1 MGECN
6 NLSALPHSIMEV
18 AMKKY
23 FGVLVAIA
31 LVLVLTGSVLAASL
45 GISPSS
51 IEMEVPADGSATAN
65 FQVHYYIGDV
75 KISLVDIP
83 LTVEP
88 ETVYVDALAEPADI
102 EVTVHGDPSLGSQVY
117 DGYIRFLGMSGET
130 ISVAVKVKAKMIN
143 VVEGQAIPSKENSE
157 ENEAADKSLPATTQG
172 GMDSLTRNIIIIFAA
187 LVICLGLI
195 ILTVS
200 LARRR

>member
-1 MGECN
+1 
-6 NLSALPHSIMEV
+6 MEV
-18 AMKKY
+18 AMRKY
-23 FGVLVAIA
+23 FGIPVVIA
-31 LVLVLTGSVLAASL
+31 LVLVLTGSVVAASL
-45 GISPSS
+45 GVSPSS
-51 IEMEVPADGSATAN
+51 VELEVPADGSATAN
-65 FQVHYYIGDV
+65 FQVHYYLGDV

-88 ETVYVDALAEPADI
+88 ETIYVDALAEPVDI

-130 ISVAVKVKAKMIN
+130 ISVAVKVKAKMTN
-143 VVEGQAIPSKENSE
+143 VVEGQAIPLEKGGED
-157 ENEAADKSLPATTQG
+157 NEAASTSSTSPG
-172 GMDSLTRNIIIIFAA
+172 GMDSLTRNIIIIVAIIA
-187 LVICLGLI
+187 ICAGLI

>member
-1 MGECN
+1 
-6 NLSALPHSIMEV
+6 
-18 AMKKY
+18 MKKY
-23 FGVLVAIA
+23 FGVPVAIA
-31 LVLVLTGSVLAASL
+31 LVLMLTGSLLAASL
-45 GISPSS
+45 GVSPSS
-51 IEMEVPADGSATAN
+51 IELEVPAEGSATAN
-65 FQVHYYIGDV
+65 FQVHYYMGDV

-117 DGYIRFLGMSGET
+117 DGYVRFLGMSGET
-130 ISVAVKVKAKMIN
+130 ISVAVKVKAKMTN
-143 VVEGQAIPSKENSE
+143 VVDGEVIPVQEDIGDNK
-157 ENEAADKSLPATTQG
+157 ATDISSSAPG
-172 GMDSLTRNIIIIFAA
+172 GMDSLTRNIIIIVA
-187 LVICLGLI
+187 VIAICAGLI